1 MTLPSPSILFA
12 AALLAMGVVAGY
24 RALVRRR
31 HRAAARRAYLKGF
44 RYILSDNP
52 DAALE
57 ELTRAV
63 DVDARTSETYFALG
77 ALFRRTG
84 EHERAIRLHRN
95 MLLRPELSPRL
106 KQQIELELGLDY
118 QRAGMS
124 ELAVECYQ
132 RLLASEPGQRDAL
145 VRLREIF
152 EQKKDFARAAQA
164 EGTLVEA
171 GEGSRSILAH
181 LLAEAALVEADPET
195 ARAFAERAE
204 QVAPQSAHAAL
215 ARGLVALKA
224 GAGSAAAGALE
235 RACQL
240 DPELAPVV
248 AAPLERASAKASA
261 YFQSLLARGDHPAV
275 RIALAQLL
283 LEAGEPEAASGHLR
297 RALELDRNSVQ
308 ARVELCKALLESG
321 TGAPARQEL
330 EELLQQLGQQEHP
343 FQCTACGHGSPEL
356 QLRCERC
363 LKWDT
368 MRRIAAPGATLAIPA
383 PRG

>member
-1 MTLPSPSILFA
+1 MTLPPAPVLIA
-12 AALLAMGVVAGY
+12 AALLAMCVVAGY

-31 HRAAARRAYLKGF
+31 RRAAARRAYLKGF

-57 ELTRAV
+57 ELTRAA

-95 MLLRPELSPRL
+95 MLLRPELSPPL

-132 RLLASEPGQRDAL
+132 RLLASEPEQREAL

-152 EQKKDFARAAQA
+152 EQQKDFARAAQA
-164 EGTLVEA
+164 EGKLVEA
-171 GEGSRSILAH
+171 GAGSRSILAH
-181 LLAEAALVEADPET
+181 LLAEAALAEADSQA

-204 QVAPQSAHAAL
+204 QADPRSAHAAL
-215 ARGLVALKA
+215 ACGLVALKA
-224 GAGSAAAGALE
+224 GAVSASSGPLE
-235 RACQL
+235 RACIL
-240 DPELAPVV
+240 DPELSPLV
-248 AAPLERASAKASA
+248 AQPLERASANASA
-261 YFQSLLARGDHPAV
+261 FFQSLLARGDHPAV

-283 LEAGEPEAASGHLR
+283 LEAGDAEAASGHLR

-308 ARVELCKALLESG
+308 ARVELGRALLESG

-343 FQCTACGHGSPEL
+343 FQCAACGHGSPEL

-368 MRRIAAPGATLAIPA
+368 MRRLTAPGSIVDSPV
-383 PRG
+383 RGG